1 MPVTIFFKDRRSLC
15 RIQLGTLLTDMLRA
29 LARIGFTNRN
39 AISSKGKKPTFV
51 ALKLAI
57 Q

>member
-1 MPVTIFFKDRRSLC
+1 
-15 RIQLGTLLTDMLRA
+15 MLRA